1 MASPASHPLI
11 FTRQPVSASSRALLL
26 RSLPDPHDR
35 RYPRAR
41 WLRLLRGSSRIWWV
55 PLVVY
60 LAHAASALVAWDTHD
75 GLSAM
80 LNGSRLTRALLV
92 TPLQPWL
99 DGQSFSTLALFASL
113 AFAVVTMAVLCC
125 VQLARW
131 SARDSVREAEILLLR
146 NVRSAEWS
154 DGAWMWR
161 AFAPALEWRLKA
173 MRRNGFL
180 LRVGLLLV
188 ALAAGVLLG
197 LAIP

>member
-1 MASPASHPLI
+1 MASPASHPLV
-11 FTRQPVSASSRALLL
+11 FTRHPVSASSRALLL

-35 RYPRAR
+35 RYPRAW
-41 WLRLLRGSSRIWWV
+41 WLRLLRGSSRVWWL

-60 LAHAASALVAWDTHD
+60 LAHAASVLVAWDTHD

-80 LNGSRLTRALLV
+80 PNGSHLTRALLV

-99 DGQSFSTLALFASL
+99 DGQPFSTLALFASL
-113 AFAVVTMAVLCC
+113 AFATLTMTVLCC
-125 VQLARW
+125 VQAARW

-161 AFAPALEWRLKA
+161 AFAPALEWRLKT
-173 MRRNGFL
+173 MRRNGL
-180 LRVGLLLV
+180 MLRIGLLLA
-188 ALAAGVLLG
+188 ALTVGVLLG
-197 LAIP
+197 LAA

>member
-1 MASPASHPLI
+1 MASPASHPLVL
-11 FTRQPVSASSRALLL
+11 TRQPESASRRARLL

-41 WLRLLRGSSRIWWV
+41 WLRLLRGISRVWWV

-60 LAHAASALVAWDTHD
+60 LAHAASKLAVWDAHGALPTRVNSTQLA
-75 GLSAM
+75 
-80 LNGSRLTRALLV
+80 RALLV
-92 TPLQPWL
+92 TPLQPWFA
-99 DGQSFSTLALFASL
+99 GQPVSTLALFASL
-113 AFAVVTMAVLCC
+113 AFATLTMTVLCC
-125 VQLARW
+125 VQAARW

-161 AFAPALEWRLKA
+161 AFAPALEWRLKM
-173 MRRNGFL
+173 MRRNGRL
-180 LRVGLLLV
+180 LRVGLLLA
-188 ALAAGVLLG
+188 ALAVGVLFG